1 MKTKFFTLSML
12 ILLVGA
18 LLLAGCASAA
28 GDVLIGS
35 ESAGST
41 VELKTGQ
48 VLVISLPS
56 NPTTG
61 YSWHVAQIDESILK
75 QVGEV
80 EFVQA
85 AGDEQLVGAG
95 GVEKLSFETVASGTT
110 TLTLTYDRV
119 WEDIP
124 PEQTFTVTILV
135 P

>member
-48 VLVISLPS
+48 VLVISLRS

-61 YSWHVAQIDESILK
+61 YSWHVAPLDEAVLK
-75 QVGEV
+75 QVGEA
-80 EFVQA
+80 EFVQDP
-85 AGDEQLVGAG
+85 GDELLVGAG
-95 GVEKLSFETVASGTT
+95 GVEKLSFEALASGTT

-119 WEDIP
+119 WESTP
-124 PEQTFTVTILV
+124 PEQTFTVTVLV